1 MRFVAIA
8 ALAATFWLS
17 VATLR
22 LMIRDAAPRVRAD
35 PARQLERGSRDF
47 TQLQPP
53 PAPRFRPPSHWR
65 YARHRTHDCGG
76 PPAIDP

>member
-22 LMIRDAAPRVRAD
+22 LIIRDAAPRVRAA
-35 PARQLERGSRDF
+35 PARQL
-47 TQLQPP
+47 
-53 PAPRFRPPSHWR
+53 
-65 YARHRTHDCGG
+65 
-76 PPAIDP
+76 DP